1 LYFENKD
8 IRAANNNISRVDAST
23 SLLHYLYTNNARANF
38 PTVYEDVNG
47 NFVVQNLNATNSEI
61 EADYAWVYFSLSA
74 PFNNTNEI
82 YINGM
87 FNNYS
92 LTLNSK
98 WITIQK
104 KGFMKKL
111 FIKTRIYKF

>member
-8 IRAANNNISRVDAST
+8 IRAANNNISRVGAVQKST
-23 SLLHYLYTNNARANF
+23 IRIYIRIMRGNSYSF
-38 PTVYEDVNG
+38 SQDING
-47 NFVVQNLNATNSEI
+47 NFVVQNFNVSDSSI

-74 PFNNTNEI
+74 PSFNDHEI

-104 KGFMKKL
+104 TLRKKL
-111 FIKTRIYKF
+111 F